1 MKETSLTRLTIKDAV
16 FYAYHGVKSEE
27 QVLGGKYEVD
37 LDLYYNATEAIIND
51 DVNYAVNYEEAMV
64 CIEDVITEESYNL
77 IETITNEILNQV
89 MERMPNIEK
98 ATVRVRKINVPIRNV
113 VSYIEAE
120 QSITRK

>member
-89 MERMPNIEK
+89 MEKMPNIEK

>member
-1 MKETSLTRLTIKDAV
+1 MKESTLTRLTIKDAL

-37 LDLYYNATEAIIND
+37 MDLYYNATEAIIND
-51 DVNYAVNYEEAMV
+51 DVHYAVNYEEAMV

-77 IETITNEILNQV
+77 IETIVNEILNQV
-89 MERMPNIEK
+89 LEKIPNIEK
-98 ATVRVRKINVPIRNV
+98 ATVRVRKMNVPIRNV

-120 QSITRK
+120 QTIIRK

>member
-51 DVNYAVNYEEAMV
+51 DVHYAVNYEEAMV

-89 MERMPNIEK
+89 MEKMPNIEK

>member
-89 MERMPNIEK
+89 MEKIPNIEK
-98 ATVRVRKINVPIRNV
+98 ATVRVRKLNVPIRNV

-120 QSITRK
+120 QSITKK

>member
-89 MERMPNIEK
+89 MEKMPNIEK
-98 ATVRVRKINVPIRNV
+98 ATVRVRKMNVPIRNV

>member
-1 MKETSLTRLTIKDAV
+1 MKETSLTRLTIKDAL

-89 MERMPNIEK
+89 MEKMPNIEK
-98 ATVRVRKINVPIRNV
+98 ATVRVRKMNVPIRNV
-113 VSYIEAE
+113 VAFIEAE
-120 QSITRK
+120 QTITRK